1 MRIVL
6 DTNVLIAAALKGG
19 LSEQIIRLAAAG
31 KLQLII
37 SDEILDELL
46 RKLIQKFAWKE
57 KEAELYTDTLKEIG
71 ERVKI
76 TNKLKVIKRD
86 PDDDKILETAITAHA
101 DLIVSIDKDLLKLK
115 NYKRIGIVHPKTL
128 TWIIPKLFEDKK

>member
-1 MRIVL
+1 MRVVL

-46 RKLIQKFAWKE
+46 EKLIQKFAWKE
-57 KEAELYTDTLKEIG
+57 KEAKLYADTLGEIG

-128 TWIIPKLFEDKK
+128 TWIIPKLFEDKR